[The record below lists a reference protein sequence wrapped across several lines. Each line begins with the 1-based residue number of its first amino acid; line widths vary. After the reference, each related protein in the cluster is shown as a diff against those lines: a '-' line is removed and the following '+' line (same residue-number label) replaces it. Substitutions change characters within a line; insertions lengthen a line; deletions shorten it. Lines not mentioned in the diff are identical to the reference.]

1 MAHAVHRQLAHHLD
15 WYAAGGRLAHKGMAH
30 PVRAGFFRTGADRA
44 RHPAKLFAWVRDYL
58 PSNISIRGSGVP
70 DQIIR

>member
-1 MAHAVHRQLAHHLD
+1 MAHAVHHQLAHHLD
-15 WYAAGGRLAHKGMAH
+15 WYAAGGRLAHKGRPIQCGLA
-30 PVRAGFFRTGADRA
+30 FFAPARTEPGT
-44 RHPAKLFAWVRDYL
+44 PAKLFARVRDYL

>member
-1 MAHAVHRQLAHHLD
+1 MPCTANSLTTSIGTPRASAWRTKVWPIQCGLA
-15 WYAAGGRLAHKGMAH
+15 
-30 PVRAGFFRTGADRA
+30 FFAPAQIEPGT
-44 RHPAKLFAWVRDYL
+44 PAKLFARVRDYL